1 MMMLLFLRAGVYPL
15 SEGLI
20 TPIMH
25 SSRTAPRTRASD
37 PFDYIHSGCVACK
50 MEIFHVLL
58 AVGTYPRPGS
68 ALPNFFFLT
77 TQSSGSSALF
87 YPGLLVAVGVSYPER
102 RRAT

>member
-1 MMMLLFLRAGVYPL
+1 MMMLLFLGAGVYPL

-20 TPIMH
+20 RPVMH
-25 SSRTAPRTRASD
+25 SSRT
-37 PFDYIHSGCVACK
+37 HN
-50 MEIFHVLL
+50 MEIFHVVL
-58 AVGTYPRPGS
+58 AVGTYPRPSS

>member
-37 PFDYIHSGCVACK
+37 IHNRCVAYK
-50 MEIFHVLL
+50 MEIFHVVL

-68 ALPNFFFLT
+68 ALPNFSF
-77 TQSSGSSALF
+77 
-87 YPGLLVAVGVSYPER
+87 
-102 RRAT
+102 

>member
-1 MMMLLFLRAGVYPL
+1 MMLLLLRAGVYLL

-20 TPIMH
+20 RPVIH
-25 SSRTAPRTRASD
+25 ISRTAPRTRASD
-37 PFDYIHSGCVACK
+37 PFDYVHNRCVAYK

-68 ALPNFFFLT
+68 ALSNFFFLM

-87 YPGLLVAVGVSYPER
+87 FPGLLVAVGVSYPER
-102 RRAT
+102 ARAT